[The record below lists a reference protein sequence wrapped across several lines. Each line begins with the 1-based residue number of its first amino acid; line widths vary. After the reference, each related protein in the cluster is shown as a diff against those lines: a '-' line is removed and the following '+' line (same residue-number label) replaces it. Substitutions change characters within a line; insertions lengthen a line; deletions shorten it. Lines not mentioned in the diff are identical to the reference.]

1 MEEQNRLVRK
11 YFKCSNCKVFDA
23 QLINPSIS
31 SFQCHTCH
39 SNLKEISE
47 SEYKKLKQKLKDKQR
62 QRQNENRINSNQNHE
77 ERNRGNSQLHYSR
90 MNINV
95 ENERNNNNRQQNNNN
110 INNININDNN
120 NNNHNHHN
128 HRNTNANNNNNDR
141 QRRDNH
147 HHNSN
152 HRRRR
157 EHSSERNNGNHNFLE
172 DVFGNFWNPIQNM
185 VNPIFGNGNRNPFRI
200 IVQRQNVP
208 HDIFDPTFSLFGSM
222 FNGLFQD
229 NFSSNFRSNYRG
241 NFLNEILNTLER
253 NQAESRRRAHPP
265 TSDANLK
272 KLKKF
277 SLTEKYCKKEKDGK
291 LELPS
296 CCICLDEINIG
307 ANTVLLPCGH
317 MFHSD
322 CIITWLK
329 KNNTCPMCRFEIK

>member
-31 SFQCHTCH
+31 SFKCHTCH

-47 SEYKKLKQKLKDKQR
+47 SEYKYLKQKLKERQR
-62 QRQNENRINSNQNHE
+62 QRQNENRINQNNE
-77 ERNRGNSQLHYSR
+77 ERHRGNSQLHYSR

-110 INNININDNN
+110 RNNININNN
-120 NNNHNHHN
+120 NNNYHHN
-128 HRNTNANNNNNDR
+128 HPNTNVNNNNNNR

-152 HRRRR
+152 NRRRR
-157 EHSSERNNGNHNFLE
+157 DHSSERNNGNQNFLE
-172 DVFGNFWNPIQNM
+172 NVFGDFLSPLQNM
-185 VNPIFGNGNRNPFRI
+185 VNPIFGNNGNRNPFRI
-200 IVQRQNVP
+200 VVQRQNVP

-253 NQAESRRRAHPP
+253 NQAESRRQAHPP

-307 ANTVLLPCGH
+307 AKTVLLPCGH